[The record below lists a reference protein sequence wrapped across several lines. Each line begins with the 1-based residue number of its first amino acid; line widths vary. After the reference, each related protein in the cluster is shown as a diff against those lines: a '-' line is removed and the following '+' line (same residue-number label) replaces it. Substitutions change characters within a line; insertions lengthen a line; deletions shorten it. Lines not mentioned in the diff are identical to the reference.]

1 MEIRENDTLC
11 VITPIQ
17 SELSDYKVSRII
29 NKIDKE
35 TRKVSIDLSN
45 VESCSIF
52 FIESLMKLKNKNI
65 SIFNI
70 NSDIFVLFNIMNID
84 KSIKL
89 FVSELD
95 FVEDTRQLINRR
107 FSIV

>member
-11 VITPIQ
+11 IITPIQ
-17 SELSDYKVSRII
+17 NELSDYKVRRIVERI
-29 NKIDKE
+29 SKE
-35 TRKVSIDLSN
+35 KRKVSIDLSN
-45 VESCSIF
+45 VQSCSNF
-52 FIESLMKLKNKNI
+52 FIESLAKLQNKNL

-84 KSIKL
+84 KTIKL

-95 FVEDTRQLINRR
+95 FEENARQLINRR
-107 FSIV
+107 FNIV

>member
-1 MEIRENDTLC
+1 MEIRENDKLC
-11 VITPIQ
+11 IIAPIQ
-17 SELSDYKVSRII
+17 NELSDYKVKKIIDRI
-29 NKIDKE
+29 NRE

-45 VESCSIF
+45 IQSCSSF
-52 FIESLMKLKNKNI
+52 FIESLAKLQNKDL

-84 KSIKL
+84 KTIKL

-95 FVEDTRQLINRR
+95 FEENTRQLINRK

>member
-11 VITPIQ
+11 VIAPIQ
-17 SELSDYKVSRII
+17 NELSDYKVKRII
-29 NKIDKE
+29 DRINRE

-45 VESCSIF
+45 VDSCSNF
-52 FIESLMKLKNKNI
+52 FIESLTKLKDKDL

-70 NSDIFVLFNIMNID
+70 NSDIFVLFNLMNID
-84 KSIKL
+84 KTLKL

-95 FVEDTRQLINRR
+95 FEEDARRLINRK

>member
-1 MEIRENDTLC
+1 MEIRENDKLC
-11 VITPIQ
+11 IIAPIQ
-17 SELSDYKVSRII
+17 DELSDYKVKKIVDRI
-29 NKIDKE
+29 NKE

-45 VESCSIF
+45 VQSCSNC
-52 FIESLMKLKNKNI
+52 FIESLAKLQNKNL

-84 KSIKL
+84 KTIKL

-95 FVEDTRQLINRR
+95 FEEDTRRLINRK

>member
-11 VITPIQ
+11 VIAPIQ
-17 SELSDYKVSRII
+17 NELNDYKVKRII
-29 NKIDKE
+29 DRINKE

-45 VESCSIF
+45 VDSCSNF
-52 FIESLMKLKNKNI
+52 FIESLIKLKDKDI

-70 NSDIFVLFNIMNID
+70 NSDIFVLFNLLNID
-84 KSIKL
+84 KTVKL

-95 FVEDTRQLINRR
+95 FEENTRQLINRK